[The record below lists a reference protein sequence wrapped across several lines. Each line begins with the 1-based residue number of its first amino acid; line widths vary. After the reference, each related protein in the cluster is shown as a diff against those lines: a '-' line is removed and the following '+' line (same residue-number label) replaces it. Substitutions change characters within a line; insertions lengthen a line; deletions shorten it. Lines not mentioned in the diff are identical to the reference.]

1 MLSPALSF
9 RPVPGD
15 EVVDR
20 AVAADLRRAYYTT
33 LDAVVCVTS
42 DGDEVWRSAFG
53 PPSDRRFG
61 HWSGCALSAD
71 GRAVWVYRPDV
82 MAGRDR
88 PDQWVVLDAGTGA
101 LVARADLS
109 TVGQGGRQLSHRTS
123 GQVLLNVGEGQD
135 GSVVYRGSL
144 TEGRMDLVRYPWDD
158 RCLIDLSPDGRR
170 FLTVHHDQTD
180 LAVHTYPDGE
190 VAFTLTVDAFG
201 YDPDGTYLE
210 WGGGYLDQDTVVVT
224 LVGETEDED
233 ELIDALDTAFRE
245 LPEPVVPPQHCYRQ
259 LIRGGTERLRLA
271 EAAGRVA
278 AAMVTVTPPGIPV
291 LMPGE
296 ALGTPDGPVLRY
308 LGALEAFD
316 RSFPGFHSEAHGV
329 SVDPGTGDYLIE
341 CVREDVRATW

>member
-1 MLSPALSF
+1 MAQPPHPRIVTRLVDGHVCAYDLAAGAADVLSPAVSF

-61 HWSGCALSAD
+61 HWPGCALSAD
-71 GRAVWVYRPDV
+71 GRTVWVYRPDV

-201 YDPDGTYLE
+201 HDPDGTYLE
-210 WGGGYLDQDTVVVT
+210 WSGGYLDQDTVVVT

-233 ELIDALDTAFRE
+233 ETEGEEVGEEWRRHYRVDA
-245 LPEPVVPPQHCYRQ
+245 CS
-259 LIRGGTERLRLA
+259 
-271 EAAGRVA
+271 GRVRGEFD
-278 AAMVTVTPPGIPV
+278 AMVAGDSDDFRPLGDGSWLTTAPSGHPVRRTEPPGAAREP
-291 LMPGE
+291 
-296 ALGTPDGPVLRY
+296 LR
-308 LGALEAFD
+308 
-316 RSFPGFHSEAHGV
+316 
-329 SVDPGTGDYLIE
+329 
-341 CVREDVRATW
+341 